1 MLLAMRSEITPI
13 GSRVRS
19 QTLLIRQRKITRT
32 GGGVS
37 SRRLLAI
44 RRAHIRS
51 TSICGCEDMSVLP
64 AASA

>member
-1 MLLAMRSEITPI
+1 MLLAMRSEITSN
-13 GSRVRS
+13 GSRVGS

-44 RRAHIRS
+44 RSRL
-51 TSICGCEDMSVLP
+51 TSGPHQFV
-64 AASA
+64 AVKT